1 MSLTTHDLETSAL
14 YYVLITCVVIWP
26 LWTYLIY
33 QILVD
38 STLYFTCFLVFLSQA
53 YHDWLQKHRSEEFL
67 LPGLEYSNEQL
78 FFIGFAQVWQ
88 YFCRRRFAY
97 KFIGNNQYSK
107 MSSNS
112 QKLSHFALVC
122 FVFHRRNIVA
132 MHDLRQSTLQH
143 WVRFTHHPNS
153 GKSKLVRV
161 HFLFSLYATYHSF
174 RHT

>member
-1 MSLTTHDLETSAL
+1 MYQGDERYLLLALHRLCSMSLTTHDLETSAL
-14 YYVLITCVVIWP
+14 YYLLITCVVIRP

-33 QILVD
+33 QIFVD
-38 STLYFTCFLVFLSQA
+38 STLYFTCFLVLLSQA

-107 MSSNS
+107 ISSNS
-112 QKLSHFALVC
+112 QTLSHFALVC

-143 WVRFTHHPNS
+143 
-153 GKSKLVRV
+153 
-161 HFLFSLYATYHSF
+161 
-174 RHT
+174 